1 MAKVRRATLEEVKIV
16 FEEYKKA
23 VGATGM
29 TSTSK
34 YTYTLHVDHFIRWLD
49 DDFEPGEES
58 SAGCGEREAVG

>member
-1 MAKVRRATLEEVKIV
+1 MAKVRRATL
-16 FEEYKKA
+16 EEYKKA

-49 DDFEPGEES
+49 DDLEPGE
-58 SAGCGEREAVG
+58 RVKRRVR